1 MVVHRGKKN
10 VQWASPAAKAS
21 TAKAKLRLRQK
32 AARSAPEIKPQVP
45 FVPYNENLHV
55 VYAPLFAE
63 GVLFVLAHDVQVM
76 NLEGFAPQACKTLSI
91 AASSTRWANIVP
103 NSGHTFM
110 RGTPVLYVGTA
121 HETERLV
128 REPGIVEALKHKFL
142 IGSTVYYLNDL
153 GLIKPLCQ

>member
-21 TAKAKLRLRQK
+21 TAKVK
-32 AARSAPEIKPQVP
+32 ARSRRKPPPASSTVKPQVP
-45 FVPYNENLHV
+45 FVPYNENLHM

-103 NSGHTFM
+103 TSGHTFM
-110 RGTPVLYVGTA
+110 RGTPVLYIGTA
-121 HETERLV
+121 HETERLL
-128 REPGIVEALKHKFL
+128 REPGTVEALKHKFL
-142 IGSTVYYLNDL
+142 IGSMVYYLHDL

>member
-21 TAKAKLRLRQK
+21 TAKAKVRARRK

-45 FVPYNENLHV
+45 FVPYNENLHT

-91 AASSTRWANIVP
+91 AASSTRWASP
-103 NSGHTFM
+103 APSSGHTFM
-110 RGTPVLYVGTA
+110 CGTPVLYIGTA

-128 REPGIVEALKHKFL
+128 REPGTVEALKHKFL